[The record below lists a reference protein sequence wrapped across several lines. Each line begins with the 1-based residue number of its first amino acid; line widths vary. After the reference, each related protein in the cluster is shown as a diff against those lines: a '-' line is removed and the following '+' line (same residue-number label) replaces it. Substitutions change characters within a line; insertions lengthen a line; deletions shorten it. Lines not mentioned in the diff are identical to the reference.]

1 MTDTPVPP
9 ATTLPRTLGPWIAAA
24 IVVGTVIG
32 SGVFKKPQVVAERV
46 PEFGPA
52 LAVWVLGGL
61 LALLGALA
69 LAEVAV
75 LFPRAGGNYAFL
87 KEGYGRLIAFL
98 WGWVEFWIIR
108 SASIAALASMFAEGL
123 HEVLRRYHDEPE
135 VMSFWAQQALAVTTI
150 AVLAAV
156 NCLGARVGGSLQV
169 VVTSVKIGSILGII
183 ALPWL
188 VLATVDAPAHPPK
201 LSNLG
206 AIWPLD
212 VSAEY
217 FKKFGAALVGVLWA
231 YHGWMNIGPVAEEVR
246 NPQRNIP
253 LALVGGVTLLIV
265 IYLGA
270 NVSYYLVIPREE
282 MREVKSTAVAT
293 EFAFRLLGPAGAIF
307 GSAALMM
314 SVFGSLNG
322 NLLVGPRL
330 LFAMARDRLAP
341 ESLARVTDRTRTP
354 VLATAVLAGWS
365 MLMIGLAAAMT
376 VYRLPPLELGSFSID
391 LNVPANKPLFDVV
404 TDFAM
409 FGAITFETLVIA
421 ALFVFRRRFPAES
434 YALPYRCPG
443 YPVVPALYVAI
454 MACVLANMFASPETR
469 AEPLVGVAFIVVG
482 ALAYAAVYAR
492 RA

>member
-1 MTDTPVPP
+1 MTDSPPPP
-9 ATTLPRTLGPWIAAA
+9 ATTLPRTLGPWMAGA

-32 SGVFKKPQVVAERV
+32 SGVFKKAQNVSERV

-75 LFPRAGGNYAFL
+75 MFPRAGGNYAFL
-87 KEGYGRLIAFL
+87 KVGYGRFIAFL

-108 SASIAALASMFAEGL
+108 SASIAALATMFAEGL
-123 HEVLRRYHDEPE
+123 HDVLRQSLGEPE
-135 VMSFWAQQALAVTTI
+135 VFTFWQRQSLAAGTI

-156 NCLGARVGGSLQV
+156 NCLGARVGGGLQIV
-169 VVTSVKIGSILGII
+169 ITSVKVGSILGII

-188 VLATVDAPAHPPK
+188 VLAFVEAPPHPPR

-206 AIWPLD
+206 AIWPADWRAFDLN
-212 VSAEY
+212 
-217 FKKFGAALVGVLWA
+217 KFGAALVGVLWA

-253 LALVGGVTLLIV
+253 LALLGGVTLLIV

-270 NVSYYLVIPREE
+270 NVSYYLVIPRDE
-282 MREVKSTAVAT
+282 MKEVRATAVST

-307 GSAALMM
+307 GSGALMM

-341 ESLARVTDRTRTP
+341 ESLARVTARTRTP
-354 VLATAVLAGWS
+354 VLATAVLAAWS
-365 MLMIGLAAAMT
+365 SVIVAVGGALT
-376 VYRLPPLELGSFSID
+376 VYRLPPLEMGTASLD
-391 LNVPANKPLFDVV
+391 LNVPAGKPLFDVV

-409 FGAITFETLVIA
+409 FGAVTFETLVIA
-421 ALFVFRRRFPAES
+421 ALFILRQRYPAES
-434 YALPYRCPG
+434 RALPYRCPG
-443 YPVVPALYVAI
+443 YPVVPALYVVI
-454 MACVLANMFASPETR
+454 MACVLRNMFMSPDQRTE
-469 AEPLVGVAFIVVG
+469 ALVGVAFILVG
-482 ALAYAAVYAR
+482 AAVYAVVFAR
-492 RA
+492 RS